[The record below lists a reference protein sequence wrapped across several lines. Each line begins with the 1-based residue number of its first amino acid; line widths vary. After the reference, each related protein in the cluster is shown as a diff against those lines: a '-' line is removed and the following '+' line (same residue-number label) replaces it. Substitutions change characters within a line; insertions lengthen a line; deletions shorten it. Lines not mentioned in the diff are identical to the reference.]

1 MLLSSE
7 FYNLCDLG
15 WGYLTTESSDSLI
28 MWSRDMQKKTLV
40 PPPLK
45 MATGNLVNLK
55 KTSEMSQIKDEFL
68 ASYSKQNFGRKLKKN

>member
-1 MLLSSE
+1 
-7 FYNLCDLG
+7 
-15 WGYLTTESSDSLI
+15 
-28 MWSRDMQKKTLV
+28 MQKKTLV

-68 ASYSKQNFGRKLKKN
+68 ASYSKQNFDRKLKKISI